1 MTTSNGLDLDSL
13 ISTTL
18 DAIDK
23 HESQERSTLRVTSD
37 SSQEES
43 VLTGKVTNK
52 PEDEEVEE
60 TLRRL
65 KQVAPEVDTASKQ
78 AGSGSEEGLMNLL
91 DGLLTPE
98 SIVDSMNSLAEE
110 LELFLEGKDE
120 TDVDVMRYRKQ
131 LAIYKEVSTAYKD
144 NANVL
149 EDQTPEGDHV
159 RQRLSELQELGS
171 PPHEVVQKLM
181 MDQLPSNEQDGD
193 IAKEFEN
200 FLKEAG
206 DGGLL
211 PGLSKE
217 DEEILKKLTQ
227 DPNALKNLL
236 GDTSGKPP
244 GDCSVM

>member
-1 MTTSNGLDLDSL
+1 MTTSDGLDLDSL
-13 ISTTL
+13 ISSTL
-18 DAIDK
+18 DAID
-23 HESQERSTLRVTSD
+23 QRTSED
-37 SSQEES
+37 PFSAKAS
-43 VLTGKVTNK
+43 VITSEQASVPGSELTTKV
-52 PEDEEVEE
+52 EDDYVEE

-65 KQVAPEVDTASKQ
+65 KQAAPEVGSPSCKGA
-78 AGSGSEEGLMNLL
+78 SGSEESLLNML

-98 SIVDSMNSLAEE
+98 SIIDSMNSLAEE
-110 LELFLEGKDE
+110 LELYLDGKDE
-120 TDVDVMRYRKQ
+120 MDVDVRRYRKQ
-131 LAIYKEVSTAYKD
+131 LAIYKEVSAIYRD
-144 NANVL
+144 NPNVL
-149 EDQTPEGDHV
+149 EDQTPEGDRV

-181 MDQLPSNEQDGD
+181 MDQLPSNEQGGD
-193 IAKEFEN
+193 IAKEFES

-227 DPNALKNLL
+227 DPEALKNLL
-236 GDTSGKPP
+236 GETSGKPP